1 MIAQRGVRVGGARTN
16 FLDEPWRRE
25 AEAHRLR
32 ANHHKNGRRLN
43 DFQSSAIYPL
53 TTGD

>member
-16 FLDEPWRRE
+16 IGE
-25 AEAHRLR
+25 AATHRLR